1 MSKRRGIVAPGAS
14 WLYMK
19 KWEIYFSR
27 YSLTKGGLDYANL
40 ILIKLY
46 KNALVPLILDP
57 SRWGRSRCEQQ
68 MVRKKKSE
76 VIATEM
82 DAIILRR

>member
-1 MSKRRGIVAPGAS
+1 MAPRAILALHEKVGDT
-14 WLYMK
+14 LLK
-19 KWEIYFSR
+19 VQPGQ
-27 YSLTKGGLDYANL
+27 GGLRLCKLN
-40 ILIKLY
+40 LIKLY

-68 MVRKKKSE
+68 MIRKKKSE

-82 DAIILRR
+82 DAIILSR